1 MDIDNGKLTNSAL
14 QVISITSRMRMMMTS
29 FACGRKQTKESTNP
43 LCPFSARHSIPIYN
57 LPSPQR
63 GISLQIAENIQK
75 QNLVKKFDRNFF
87 ACKFLKTFEN
97 NTQT

>member
-29 FACGRKQTKESTNP
+29 FASGRKQTKESTNP

-97 NTQT
+97 DTQT